1 MRMRRIHAIQIAQEM
16 QRLKKAKPQG
26 VKPKRRSLL
35 AFLLRR

>member
-1 MRMRRIHAIQIAQEM
+1 MRMRRCHANQLAREV
-16 QRLKKAKPQG
+16 QRQKKAKPQG